1 MKTIFRYANLG
12 LLMAL
17 VLALGAVA
25 ASAQNPCED
34 ADGITKL
41 GDSVR
46 EKYAIKTVDGRKAFL
61 DVAKQFSEKY
71 AACEPGKELGDWLK
85 TMIPRVEKL
94 LADQIIAEEKARLT
108 ARFDG
113 AMKAKNWDEVYASG
127 KEILNKYPDDFRAVE
142 LVLGSIGYDELLDRQ
157 NGKYSDETLRFAKQS
172 LADLEAGKEFKPGFG
187 VAPFSYKSKDDAIA
201 WMNLT
206 IGSIYQ
212 IGLKN
217 KSAALPYLYKATLAP
232 ASSDVSTNPN
242 PYEFIGSFY
251 FDELNK
257 LVEQI
262 QNKAK
267 DQKDTDTPEVAQQK
281 VDEIKKLVAMSN
293 GTAERAMD
301 AFSRAFTL
309 GKNAAYK
316 AKMKKNVQDAYKLRF
331 AKEEGVEAWITSA
344 VTKPFPNP
352 STPIQP
358 ITDPEPV
365 KTDATST
372 GTGATA
378 TTGTDA
384 TTPTASGS
392 GAAVKPVATPV
403 KPAAAPA
410 TTPVK
415 NTAKPAKPQSSVKKA
430 VAKKAA

>member
-1 MKTIFRYANLG
+1 MKTIFRYTNLG

-25 ASAQNPCED
+25 VSAQNPCED
-34 ADGITKL
+34 ADGLTKL
-41 GDSVR
+41 GDTVR
-46 EKYAIKTVDGRKAFL
+46 EKYAVKTIDGRKAFL
-61 DVAKQFSEKY
+61 EVAKQFSEKY
-71 AACEPGKELGDWLK
+71 AACDPGKELGDWLK

-94 LADQIIAEEKARLT
+94 LADQIVAEEKGKLT
-108 ARFDG
+108 SRFDG

-127 KEILNKYPDDFRAVE
+127 KEILSKYPDDFRAVE

-157 NGKYSDETLRFAKQS
+157 IGKYNDETLRFAKQS

-187 VAPFSYKSKDDAIA
+187 VAPFSYKGKDDAIA

-217 KSAALPYLYKATLAP
+217 KSAALPYLYKATQAP
-232 ASSDVSTNPN
+232 STSDVAGNPN

-267 DQKDTDTPEVAQQK
+267 DQKDTDPPEVAQQK

-331 AKEEGVEAWITSA
+331 AKEDGVEAWITSA

-352 STPIQP
+352 ATPIQP

-372 GTGATA
+372 GDGAAGVAPAGPSAATGN
-378 TTGTDA
+378 
-384 TTPTASGS
+384 GS
-392 GAAVKPVATPV
+392 GAAAKPATTPA

-415 NTAKPAKPQSSVKKA
+415 NATKPAKPQSSIKKA
-430 VAKKAA
+430 VAKKVA